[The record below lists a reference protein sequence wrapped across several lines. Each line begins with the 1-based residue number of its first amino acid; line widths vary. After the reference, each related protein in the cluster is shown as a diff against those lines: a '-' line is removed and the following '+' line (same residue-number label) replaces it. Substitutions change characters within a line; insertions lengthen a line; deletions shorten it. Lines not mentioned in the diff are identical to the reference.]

1 VVDALLPDL
10 GRHTRMS
17 GRADLHIHTLAS
29 DGVSSVAEILDY
41 AQNEAHLDVIAITDH
56 ERVDAAHAARAMA
69 LARGMQ
75 LEVIVGEE
83 VTTRSGHVVALF
95 IEERIRPW
103 GSLRSTVAQIHEQG
117 GLAIIAHPLVPY
129 PLCASARSIQRLLD
143 DKDAIYHPDGIEA
156 FNPTTAGMRWGAR
169 APAFVAKTGIAAIG
183 ASDAHRAE
191 HVGFA
196 LTTFEGSSADDVRRA
211 IVERS
216 TGWVGSTHEWKT
228 QFATFRRQMGKNAL
242 AVRDEVRGK
251 LRRDGTGRDLGYPGG
266 RQRPARLDE
275 SALGAGE

>member
-1 VVDALLPDL
+1 
-10 GRHTRMS
+10 
-17 GRADLHIHTLAS
+17 
-29 DGVSSVAEILDY
+29 
-41 AQNEAHLDVIAITDH
+41 
-56 ERVDAAHAARAMA
+56 MA
-69 LARGMQ
+69 LARNMQ

-95 IEERIRPW
+95 IEQRIRPW
-103 GSLRSTVAQIHEQG
+103 ASLKSTVAQIHEQG

-143 DKDAIYHPDGIEA
+143 EGDAIYHPDGIEA

-169 APAFVAKTGIAAIG
+169 APAFVARTGLAAIG

-191 HVGFA
+191 HVGYA
-196 LTTFEGSSADDVRRA
+196 VTTFAGSTADDVRRA
-211 IVERS
+211 IVEHS
-216 TGWVGSTHEWKT
+216 TGWEGSTHEWTT

-251 LRRDGTGRDLGYPGG
+251 LLRDGTGRDLGYPGG

-275 SALGAGE
+275 SGLRAEGAPE